1 MTRLYTRSGDQG
13 STGLADGTRTTKT
26 SLRVEALGTVD
37 ESNACLGLLVA
48 ALHPTHPLRPS
59 LLNLQHQLFDLGA
72 IIAGV
77 ASDAISTAQI
87 KHLENE
93 IDRLEAQ
100 LPPLRQFILPGGG
113 EAAARAHVA
122 RALCRRAER
131 RLFELAAAEP
141 VAPAVVQYM
150 NRLSDLLFV
159 IARTLAHETGGDTP
173 WQPQGHR

>member
-1 MTRLYTRSGDQG
+1 MMRLYTRSGDQG
-13 STGLADGTRTTKT
+13 STGLADGTRTAKT

-37 ESNACLGLLVA
+37 ESNACLGVLVA
-48 ALHPTHPLRPS
+48 ALPPAHPLRPS

-87 KHLENE
+87 KRLENE
-93 IDRLEAQ
+93 IDQLEAQ
-100 LPPLRQFILPGGG
+100 LPPLRQFILPGGS
-113 EAAARAHVA
+113 EAAAQAHVA
-122 RALCRRAER
+122 RAVCRRAER

-141 VAPAVVQYM
+141 VAPAVGEYM

-159 IARTLAHETGGDTP
+159 IARTLAHEAGGDIP
-173 WQPQGHR
+173 WQPQGDR

>member
-26 SLRVEALGTVD
+26 SLRVEVLGTVD
-37 ESNACLGLLVA
+37 ESNACLGLVVA
-48 ALHPTHPLRPS
+48 VMPDTHALRP
-59 LLNLQHQLFDLGA
+59 LLLHLQHQLFDLGA

-87 KHLENE
+87 TYLENA

-100 LPPLRQFILPGGG
+100 LPPLRRFILPGGS

-122 RALCRRAER
+122 RSVCRRAER

-141 VAPAVVQYM
+141 VAPAVGEYI

-159 IARTLAHETGGDTP
+159 IARTLAHEAGGDVP
-173 WQPQGHR
+173 WQPQGDR